1 MERRIALLDY
11 LEITIRI
18 LVAMVLG
25 GLIGLEREYQNQP
38 AGLRTHIILVV
49 GSTLTTILAIQLPYI
64 LPAEVDGDMM
74 RLVSGVITGI
84 GFLGGGA
91 ILRLGANVKGLTTAT
106 SLWTMAVVGLA
117 IGAGL
122 YFPAVLTSAILL
134 LVLVGLSLVE
144 DRWIQPFIN
153 LNITLSA
160 KDHKGILDKIKKT
173 VAKYGSGSD
182 HTRFSVEKNM
192 KKNELAIDISLR
204 TRQSNALELLIKD
217 LAHIDGVQSFEIN

>member
-1 MERRIALLDY
+1 MLDY
-11 LEITIRI
+11 LDITIRL
-18 LVAMVLG
+18 LVAMGLG
-25 GLIGLEREYQNQP
+25 GLIGLEREYKNQP

-49 GSTLTTILAIQLPYI
+49 GSALTMILAIQLPFT
-64 LPAEVDGDMM
+64 LPNQGGNESMM
-74 RLVSGVITGI
+74 RLAAGVITGI

-122 YFPAVLTSAILL
+122 YFPAMLTSAILL

-204 TRQSNALELLIKD
+204 TRQSNVLELLIKD
-217 LAHIDGVQSFEIN
+217 LAHIDGVQVFEIN